1 MEYKVKEIVE
11 PSEYAKAEEKN
22 APSQYNEIKKKH
34 PECVILFRIGDFYEA
49 YCEDARTCCNVLGL
63 TLLTHYGEN
72 GSCDLVRFRHYNLDI
87 FLPKL
92 IRAGKRVAICE
103 KIEEKK
109 KTIKDIIK
117 Q

>member
-11 PSEYAKAEEKN
+11 PSKYAIEEEKN
-22 APSQYNEIKKKH
+22 APSQYKEIKKKH

-49 YCEDARTCCNVLGL
+49 YCDDAETCSEVLGI
-63 TLLTHYGEN
+63 TLSYFGEN
-72 GSCDLVRFRHYNLDI
+72 RLYRMASFHHYNLDT